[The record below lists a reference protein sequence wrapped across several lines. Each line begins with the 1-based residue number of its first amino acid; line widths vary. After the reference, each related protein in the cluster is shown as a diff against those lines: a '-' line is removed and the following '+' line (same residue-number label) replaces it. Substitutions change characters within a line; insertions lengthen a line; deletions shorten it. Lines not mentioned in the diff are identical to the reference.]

1 MRLPVPRLLLLAC
14 ASLAALLLPA
24 SAMAATKRTY
34 PVIKKVSPLKVAV
47 GDQLTIKGTGFKAG
61 KGKNTV
67 VFKRDGKPA
76 VFVKSGLSTKKKL
89 YVTVPDKLTAFLG
102 SDSEGLAVAT
112 RFRLR
117 VLAGRFS
124 KNFTATKLSPV
135 IKPKAGSGTTP
146 AGTYQ
151 QCQDKAKANPNGDI
165 DADGL
170 TNGTEL
176 AYGIDPCTPD
186 TDGDGMGDGYEYYA
200 AKDLNGSALPYPGRR
215 PWPNPLDG
223 SDRNYD
229 FDGDGLLLWQEY
241 QLWKSVGGTFPLNA
255 YSDGTQNTGGVVLA
269 STPALQAL
277 DLDGNG
283 RLTDDERDADGDGL
297 SNVVEYNFTGTQNW
311 WEKGNYKDEPKY
323 SWRAF
328 ADPNPLDPDSDGDG
342 VLDGA
347 DDQDVDGYD
356 NYTEM
361 ELARW
366 GTGLFV
372 NPFNPCLPNP
382 YALTCSRYLPL
393 DGTTYAPWDD
403 NHYAKWLG
411 SVVPLTWSDDPAY
424 DPPDATSGQTFWNG
438 RGGPQ
443 GPDINTTVP

>member
-1 MRLPVPRLLLLAC
+1 MRLPVPRLLLLA
-14 ASLAALLLPA
+14 SAALVALLAPA
-24 SAMAATKRTY
+24 SAIAATKRTY

-47 GDQLTIKGTGFKAG
+47 GDQLTIKGSGFKAG

-89 YVTVPDKLTAFLG
+89 YVIVPDKLTAFLG

-117 VLAGRFS
+117 VLSSRFS
-124 KNFTATKLSPV
+124 KNFTSTSLSPV

-151 QCQDKAKANPNGDI
+151 QCQDKAKANPDGDI

-176 AYGIDPCTPD
+176 AYGVDPCTAD
-186 TDGDGMGDGYEYYA
+186 TDGDGISDGYEFYS
-200 AKDLNGSALPYPGRR
+200 AKDLNGAALPYPGRR
-215 PWPNPLDG
+215 PWPNPLDA

-229 FDGDGLLLWQEY
+229 FDGDGLSVWQEY
-241 QLWKSVGGTFPLNA
+241 ELWKFVSGSFPLVA
-255 YSDGTQNTGGVVLA
+255 YSDGTQSTGGILIA

-277 DLDGNG
+277 DLNGDGK
-283 RLTDDERDADGDGL
+283 LTDDERDADGDGL
-297 SNVVEYNFTGTQNW
+297 SNQVEYNFRGKIQW
-311 WEKGNYKDEPKY
+311 WTDAYPLEPPY
-323 SWRAF
+323 TLARF
-328 ADPNPLDPDSDGDG
+328 YEPEPTVADTDGDG

-347 DDQDVDGYD
+347 DDQDHDGFD

-361 ELARW
+361 ERSRIQV
-366 GTGLFV
+366 GLRV
-372 NPFNPCLPNP
+372 QPYNPCLPNP
-382 YALTCSRYLPL
+382 HSPTCSRYHPFK
-393 DGTTYAPWDD
+393 GSWPPWDD
-403 NHYAKWLG
+403 AGSQSLG
-411 SVVPLTWSDDPAY
+411 DEIPFIYPRPVSP
-424 DPPDATSGQTFWNG
+424 SGLSPWDG
-438 RGGPQ
+438 YGGF
-443 GPDINTTVP
+443 